1 VVTYA
6 AEDGMRSD
14 SADSFWSGLD
24 ALLLDVLCAL
34 ADGDHFEWSKARVSA
49 DGEVAWPFDDDAF
62 PPPLPLSWTW
72 SMTRDRVAAAWEA
85 GDDDGVWAAIVDAL
99 LTARTLTDQQ
109 AREATWETPLPIGDP
124 VIDALLTG
132 AARHVDATLGVN
144 GDAWHWDRELSRSVP
159 VEAGLDTAEVERL
172 HAVTPVGFQS
182 VGLLLDPSRLPY

>member
-6 AEDGMRSD
+6 AEDGARSD
-14 SADSFWSGLD
+14 SSDDTWSGLG

-34 ADGDHFEWSKARVSA
+34 ADGDHFAWARAQVSA
-49 DGEVAWPFDDDAF
+49 RGVVRWPFDDDAF
-62 PPPLPLSWTW
+62 PPPPHLSWTW

-99 LTARTLTDQQ
+99 LTARTLTDQR
-109 AREATWETPLPIGDP
+109 AGEATWETPLPIGDP

-144 GDAWHWDRELSRSVP
+144 GDAWHWDRELAQTIP

-172 HAVTPVGFQS
+172 QAVTPVGFRS